1 MKQNFQ
7 INQKVTVFDNKG
19 FISDTADAP
28 EQYGVTFDATGK
40 TYAVTAC
47 HIEPC
52 SITDTIKTL
61 DDAIAKL
68 GEDNTLVK
76 QYRASMK
83 RAGVDEYDDAQD
95 LVAFLELRI
104 ITAALNDGWHPTYAE
119 DEYRYYP
126 WFCLYT
132 EDEYNDLDED
142 DKERCCRVVGRSVNS
157 ASANGGLVCAY
168 AGNASSYSSSSN
180 GSRLAFKTRELALYA
195 GKQFIKQWCD
205 FLY

>member
-1 MKQNFQ
+1 MKFQ

-19 FISDTADAP
+19 IISDTTDAP
-28 EQYGVTFDATGK
+28 KQYGVTFDATGK

-52 SITDTIKTL
+52 DIKDEIKTL

-68 GEDNTLVK
+68 GENNTLVK

-83 RAGVDEYDDAQD
+83 RAEVDEHDDSQD

-104 ITAALNDGWHPTYAE
+104 ITAALNDGWQPTFAD

-132 EDEYNDLDED
+132 EDEYNLLDED
-142 DKERCCRVVGRSVNS
+142 KKKQCCRVVGRSVS
-157 ASANGGLVCAY
+157 SANAHGGLVYASAY
-168 AGNASSYSSSSN
+168 NASSYSSTRG
-180 GSRLAFKTRELALYA
+180 GSRLVFKTRDLALYA
-195 GKQFIKQWCD
+195 GKQFLNVWCD
-205 FLY
+205 FLF

>member
-1 MKQNFQ
+1 MKQKFQ
-7 INQKVTVFDNKG
+7 INQKVTVFDSKG

-52 SITDTIKTL
+52 SVTDTIKTL
-61 DDAIAKL
+61 DDAIVKL

-104 ITAALNDGWHPTYAE
+104 ITAALNDGWHPTFAE

-126 WFCLYT
+126 WFYLYT
-132 EDEYNDLDED
+132 EEEYNNLDED
-142 DKERCCRVVGRSVNS
+142 DKERCCRVVGRSGYY
-157 ASANGGLVCAY
+157 AYAYGGLVY
-168 AGNASSYSSSSN
+168 AGAGDASSSSYASD

-205 FLY
+205 FLF